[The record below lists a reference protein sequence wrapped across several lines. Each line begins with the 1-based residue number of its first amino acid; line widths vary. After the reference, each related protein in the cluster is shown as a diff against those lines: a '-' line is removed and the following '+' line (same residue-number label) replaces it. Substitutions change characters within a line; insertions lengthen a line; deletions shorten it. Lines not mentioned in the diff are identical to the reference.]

1 MQSVNE
7 EIPMRR
13 RAFVAL
19 AMVSALA
26 IGAALAAAQTSPTW
40 AGTWTVHIEH
50 YPAPRASGRIVDEQ
64 WIVTQNGNTVTGKVV
79 VNTREFPIEGT
90 VDGNKIKW
98 KVTTRPASSPEGERY
113 HHFLG
118 TLEGSTIKGT
128 LERPD
133 HSDDGTF
140 VATRARS

>member
-1 MQSVNE
+1 MTT
-7 EIPMRR
+7 
-13 RAFVAL
+13 RASRAL
-19 AMVSALA
+19 AVVSFIA
-26 IGAALAAAQTSPTW
+26 ICAAAMAAQSAAKM
-40 AGTWTVHIEH
+40 AGTWDVHIEH
-50 YPAPRASGRIVDEQ
+50 YPAPRASGRIVNEQ
-64 WIVTQNGNTVTGKVV
+64 WIVTQDGSKVTGKVV
-79 VNTREFPIEGT
+79 VNTREFPIEGDI
-90 VDGNKIKW
+90 DGNTIKW

-118 TLEGSTIKGT
+118 TLEGNSIKGT

>member
-1 MQSVNE
+1 MGS
-7 EIPMRR
+7 
-13 RAFVAL
+13 RAVRALVIVSLVVAGT
-19 AMVSALA
+19 
-26 IGAALAAAQTSPTW
+26 IAAAQNTARM
-40 AGTWTVHIEH
+40 AGTWDVHIEH
-50 YPAPRASGRIVDEQ
+50 YAAPRGSGRIVNEQ
-64 WIVTQNGNTVTGKVV
+64 WIVTQDGNRVTGKVV
-79 VNTREFPIEGT
+79 VNTREFPIEGDI
-90 VDGNKIKW
+90 DGTTIKW

-118 TLEGSTIKGT
+118 TLEGNSIKGT